1 MIPGGRRSPSEARY
15 VTRYLVLCSRDSME
29 RNCTWLADLRC
40 CRPVT
45 CKKAPDPVVWAVRRL
60 AFRERKRKAP
70 AFGAQGW
77 GLGVRGRLEGGPIVR
92 HQ

>member
-1 MIPGGRRSPSEARY
+1 
-15 VTRYLVLCSRDSME
+15 ME

-45 CKKAPDPVVWAVRRL
+45 RKKARLSWRPSLSDPVVWAVRRL

-77 GLGVRGRLEGGPIVR
+77 GLWGWGNWKQGRLPGSVQQDRVNKPQSPNIKLRVS
-92 HQ
+92 